1 MPFQSMQKKNP
12 IINAKVKTANFFC
25 QYFKKL
31 NFCFNF
37 NVILLLQNLPY
48 LHPSLEHECNG
59 IVSKIKGFAL
69 QKLKC
74 YSLMDILCIILRT
87 TILFLTQNASI

>member
-1 MPFQSMQKKNP
+1 MPFQSTQKNPP
-12 IINAKVKTANFFC
+12 IINAKAKTANIIHQDVKRLKFC
-25 QYFKKL
+25 V
-31 NFCFNF
+31 NIHS
-37 NVILLLQNLPY
+37 ILLLQNLPY